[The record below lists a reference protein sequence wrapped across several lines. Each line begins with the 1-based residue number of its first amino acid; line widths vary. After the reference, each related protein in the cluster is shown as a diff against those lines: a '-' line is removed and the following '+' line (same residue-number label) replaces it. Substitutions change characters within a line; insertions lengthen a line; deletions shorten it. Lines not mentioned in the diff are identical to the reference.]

1 MSLKAVIVE
10 IKDSLVAVLTDD
22 GRIISVKNNNY
33 EIGQVIQMST
43 PKIRFTKKIT
53 AFAASAAALVVFGVG
68 SWAYASPYT
77 YVSLDVNPSIEY
89 TVNRFDRVLRV
100 TAVNDDGEEILKK
113 ISLDNLDNKTIQA
126 ALAETVNQISELG
139 YFDGTIE
146 GGIVIATSGKDTEK
160 AKNLAQE
167 LQQTI
172 ENEVIE
178 NGDDVEV
185 ATISVGM
192 ERVEQARDLGV
203 TPGKL
208 HLVEKL
214 QAAATDPTTIVLDEW
229 LDKPVKAIMKATKDY
244 KKANDV
250 TDSDKTTKE
259 IEIQNHQDDEQ
270 KVPEIVLQKDQKE
283 AQKDLDKAEIAA
295 EKAKKDDEK
304 AKRDKEKAEIEKQ
317 NKEKTKKAKPNPK
330 KTSNTI
336 KEEDVNTTDKNS
348 EVTKNSKDSAPHND
362 NTNNKETEKS
372 NDNNGNSKK
381 GNGNN

>member
-43 PKIRFTKKIT
+43 PKIRFTRKIT
-53 AFAASAAALVVFGVG
+53 AFAASAAALVVLGVG

-100 TAVNDDGEEILKK
+100 KAVNDDGEEILKK
-113 ISLDNLDNKTIQA
+113 ISLDNLDNKTIQV

-139 YFDGTIE
+139 YFEGTIE

-172 ENEVIE
+172 ENEVTE

-185 ATISVGM
+185 AAISVGL

-208 HLVEKL
+208 DLVEKL

-250 TDSDKTTKE
+250 SGSEKTTKE
-259 IEIQNHQDDEQ
+259 KEIQNHQGDEQ

-283 AQKDLDKAEIAA
+283 EQKDLDKAEIAV

-317 NKEKTKKAKPNPK
+317 NKEKTEKAKPNQK
-330 KTSNTI
+330 KTSNAI
-336 KEEDVNTTDKNS
+336 NEEDENTTDKIS
-348 EVTKNSKDSAPHND
+348 EVTKNSKDSAAHNNNTD
-362 NTNNKETEKS
+362 NKDTEKS
-372 NDNNGNSKK
+372 NGNNGNSKK
-381 GNGNN
+381 RSGNN

>member
-43 PKIRFTKKIT
+43 PKIRFTRKIT
-53 AFAASAAALVVFGVG
+53 AFAASAAALVVLGVG

-100 TAVNDDGEEILKK
+100 KAVNDDGEEILKK
-113 ISLDNLDNKTIQA
+113 ISLDNLDNKTIQV

-139 YFDGTIE
+139 YFEGTIE

-172 ENEVIE
+172 ENEVTE

-185 ATISVGM
+185 AAISVGL

-203 TPGKL
+203 TPRKL
-208 HLVEKL
+208 DLVEKL

-250 TDSDKTTKE
+250 SGSEKTTKE
-259 IEIQNHQDDEQ
+259 KEIQNHQGDEQ

-283 AQKDLDKAEIAA
+283 EQKDLDKAEIAV

-317 NKEKTKKAKPNPK
+317 NKEKTEKAKPNQK
-330 KTSNTI
+330 KTSNAI
-336 KEEDVNTTDKNS
+336 NEEDENTTDKIS
-348 EVTKNSKDSAPHND
+348 EVTKNSKDSAAHNNNTD
-362 NTNNKETEKS
+362 NKDTEKS
-372 NDNNGNSKK
+372 NGNNGNSKK
-381 GNGNN
+381 RSGNN

>member
-1 MSLKAVIVE
+1 LKAVIVE

-43 PKIRFTKKIT
+43 PKIRFTRKIT
-53 AFAASAAALVVFGVG
+53 AFAASAAALVVLGVG

-100 TAVNDDGEEILKK
+100 KAVNDDGEEILKK
-113 ISLDNLDNKTIQA
+113 ISLDNLDNKTIQV

-139 YFDGTIE
+139 YFEGTIE

-172 ENEVIE
+172 ENEVTE

-185 ATISVGM
+185 AAISVGL

-208 HLVEKL
+208 DLVEKL

-250 TDSDKTTKE
+250 SGSEKTTKE
-259 IEIQNHQDDEQ
+259 KEIQNHQGDEQ

-283 AQKDLDKAEIAA
+283 EQKDLDKAEIAV

-317 NKEKTKKAKPNPK
+317 NKEKTEKAKPNQK
-330 KTSNTI
+330 KTSNAI
-336 KEEDVNTTDKNS
+336 NEEDENTTDKIS
-348 EVTKNSKDSAPHND
+348 EVTKNSKDSAAHNNNTD
-362 NTNNKETEKS
+362 NKDTEKS
-372 NDNNGNSKK
+372 NGNNGNSKK
-381 GNGNN
+381 RSGNN